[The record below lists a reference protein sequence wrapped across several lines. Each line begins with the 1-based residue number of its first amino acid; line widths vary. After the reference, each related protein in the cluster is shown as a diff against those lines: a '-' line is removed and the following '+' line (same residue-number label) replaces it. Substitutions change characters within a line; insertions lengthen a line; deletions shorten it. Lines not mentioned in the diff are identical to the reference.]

1 MYSHEDV
8 PYWVKESRTFEIL
21 MKYASIAVVKAKMLH
36 LFLGYPKTKI
46 SSMPFMTDWNIQKPF

>member
-8 PYWVKESRTFEIL
+8 PCWVKESRTSEIL
-21 MKYASIAVVKAKMLH
+21 MKYASMGVVKAKVLL

-46 SSMPFMTDWNIQKPF
+46 SSVPFMTDWNIQEPF